1 MKTKKEIE
9 EFVNERL
16 ESLRKD
22 LLEFIFKA
30 VDSNVAAD
38 DKAVVKTETKN
49 DNPHILDTKEY
60 IDFEYPSEL
69 YDRQAKKESFV
80 IRFTKSNK
88 CLSAYYNNK
97 LIFDGNK
104 EIFHRYYM
112 GRQIVK
118 KYDVVKSKRKE
129 KDIQFNGSTYF
140 VAQTI
145 FMKIPFETSLNES
158 KVKNFI
164 TDVIKPY
171 LIKNVFF
178 KD

>member
-1 MKTKKEIE
+1 MKTKREIE

-16 ESLRKD
+16 DALRKD
-22 LLEFIFKA
+22 LLEFIFEGY
-30 VDSNVAAD
+30 D
-38 DKAVVKTETKN
+38 DDILKTETNN
-49 DNPHILDTKEY
+49 DNPHILDTKSY
-60 IDFEYPSEL
+60 INFEYPFEL
-69 YDRQAKKESFV
+69 RDKHSKKESFV

-104 EIFHRYYM
+104 EVFSRYFM
-112 GRQIVK
+112 GKPKEKR
-118 KYDVVKSKRKE
+118 YDVIKSKRKE
-129 KDIQFNGSTYF
+129 RDIQFNGSTYF

-145 FMKIPFETSLNES
+145 FMKIPIESSLNES

-171 LIKNVFF
+171 LIENVFF

>member
-1 MKTKKEIE
+1 MKTKREIE

-16 ESLRKD
+16 DALRKD
-22 LLEFIFKA
+22 LLEFIF
-30 VDSNVAAD
+30 DGYND
-38 DKAVVKTETKN
+38 KN
-49 DNPHILDTKEY
+49 DTVVETNNDDPCPYISDTKSY
-60 IDFEYPSEL
+60 INFEYPFEL
-69 YDRQAKKESFV
+69 YDKHNKKESFI

-104 EIFHRYYM
+104 ERFCRYFM
-112 GRQIVK
+112 GKQIEK
-118 KYDVVKSKRKE
+118 RYDVVKSKRKE

-140 VAQTI
+140 IAQTI
-145 FMKIPFETSLNES
+145 FMKTPLDTSLNES

-171 LIKNVFF
+171 LIENVFF